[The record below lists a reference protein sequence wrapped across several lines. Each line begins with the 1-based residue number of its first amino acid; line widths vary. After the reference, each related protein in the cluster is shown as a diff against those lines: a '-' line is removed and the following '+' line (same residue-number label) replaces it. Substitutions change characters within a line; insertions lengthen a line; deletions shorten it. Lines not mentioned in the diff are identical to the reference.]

1 MTSLELTTR
10 PEEAVYRSCY
20 TPVSLPD
27 MLLDATGRGKI
38 RRLPV
43 AQLFFGISE
52 LADSELAALMPH
64 ITEQQWT
71 GIQRLRRTS
80 KLPWDK
86 SLTALDRSRLPQSVD
101 RQLSVL
107 VEGDFLDRAE
117 NLLVFGNP
125 GSGKT
130 HLVCALGQEL
140 ILQNRRVLFSTCA
153 LLVQRL
159 LRAKLELTLEKE
171 LKKLDRFEAL
181 IIDDIGYVQ
190 QNRQEMEILFTL
202 LSHRYERRSILL
214 TSNLIFSNWEK
225 IFKDPLTTAA
235 AIDRVVHH
243 SVILELNVSSYRM
256 EAAKKRTQKEAS

>member
-1 MTSLELTTR
+1 MGKAKNETGYVTVTPNLNFEVSRRIREEFENGRHYYALHGKRIAAPEQLNER
-10 PEEAVYRSCY
+10 PDPGALASKESWSYPQY
-20 TPVSLPD
+20 
-27 MLLDATGRGKI
+27 LLA
-38 RRLPV
+38 L
-43 AQLFFGISE
+43 SE
-52 LADSELAALMPH
+52 LEVADRRERR
-64 ITEQQWT
+64 
-71 GIQRLRRTS
+71 IQRLRRTS

-117 NLLVFGNP
+117 NLLVFGNS

-159 LRAKLELTLEKE
+159 LRAKIELTLEKE

-214 TSNLIFSNWEK
+214 TSNLVFSN
-225 IFKDPLTTAA
+225 
-235 AIDRVVHH
+235 
-243 SVILELNVSSYRM
+243 
-256 EAAKKRTQKEAS
+256 

>member
-1 MTSLELTTR
+1 MSGGNLQRLRQCLVELH
-10 PEEAVYRSCY
+10 
-20 TPVSLPD
+20 LPTFREHHSSQATLASKESWSYPQY
-27 MLLDATGRGKI
+27 LLA
-38 RRLPV
+38 L
-43 AQLFFGISE
+43 SE
-52 LADSELAALMPH
+52 LEVAERR
-64 ITEQQWT
+64 QRR
-71 GIQRLRRTS
+71 IQRLRRAS

-101 RQLSVL
+101 RQLSAL
-107 VEGDFLDRAE
+107 LEGDFLDRAE

-140 ILQNRRVLFSTCA
+140 ILQSRRVLFSTCA
-153 LLVQRL
+153 RLVQQL
-159 LRAKLELTLEKE
+159 LRAKIELTLEKQ

-190 QNRQEMEILFTL
+190 HNREEMEILFTL

-214 TSNLIFSNWEK
+214 TSNLVFSDWEK

-235 AIDRVVHH
+235 AIDRVIHH

-256 EAAKKRTQKEAS
+256 EAAQKRTQKEAR

>member
-1 MTSLELTTR
+1 MEGICNGCASVLWNCICR
-10 PEEAVYRSCY
+10 RSESI
-20 TPVSLPD
+20 T
-27 MLLDATGRGKI
+27 A
-38 RRLPV
+38 RRLPWLRKESWSYPQYLL
-43 AQLFFGISE
+43 ALSE
-52 LADSELAALMPH
+52 LEVSERR
-64 ITEQQWT
+64 ERR
-71 GIQRLRRTS
+71 IQRLRRVS

-86 SLTALDRSRLPQSVD
+86 SLTSLDRTRLPQSVN
-101 RQLSVL
+101 RQLSAL
-107 VEGDFLDRAE
+107 IEGDFLDRAE

-130 HLVCALGQEL
+130 HLVCALGHEL
-140 ILQNRRVLFSTCA
+140 ILQSRRVLFSTCA

-190 QNRQEMEILFTL
+190 RNRQEMEILFTL

-214 TSNLIFSNWEK
+214 TSNLVFSDWEK

-256 EAAKKRTQKEAS
+256 EAAKKRTQKEAK

>member
-1 MTSLELTTR
+1 MSGGNLQRLKECLVEL
-10 PEEAVYRSCY
+10 
-20 TPVSLPD
+20 
-27 MLLDATGRGKI
+27 
-38 RRLPV
+38 RLPTFREHHGSQ
-43 AQLFFGISE
+43 AALATTESWSYPQYLLALSE
-52 LADSELAALMPH
+52 LEVADRRERR
-64 ITEQQWT
+64 
-71 GIQRLRRTS
+71 IQKLRRTS

-86 SLTALDRSRLPQSVD
+86 SLTSLDRSRLPQSVD
-101 RQLSVL
+101 RQLSGL

-140 ILQNRRVLFSTCA
+140 ILRDRRVLFSTCA

-159 LRAKLELTLEKE
+159 LRAKLELTLERE

-190 QNRQEMEILFTL
+190 QNRDEMEILFTL
-202 LSHRYERRSILL
+202 LSHRYERRSIRL
-214 TSNLIFSNWEK
+214 TSNLVFSDWER

-235 AIDRVVHH
+235 AIDRLVHH
-243 SVILELNVSSYRM
+243 SVILELNVTSYRM
-256 EAAKKRTQKEAS
+256 EAAKQRTQKETK